1 MSYEPD
7 GQSQPPTRPEG
18 QYPQQPPHGRQQD
31 RQQGRQQG
39 WPQARQPQDRPA
51 YGQPP
56 QGPPQQGGRPP
67 QERPAYGQDQYR
79 QQGEQPTQ
87 QQPRYE
93 QPPYQQERY
102 RQEPHPQQGY
112 GQPGYGQ
119 GQQGYGQQ
127 GYGQQGYGQQPHYDD
142 HDGSRPPYG
151 EEPPRRKSKAKR
163 WIIGG
168 VTVLALAGIA
178 AGAMTYFEIP
188 PFTDKGKAVSFGQDA
203 GAKNGDA
210 AKPAAS
216 SKMSMPTGPAADFKN
231 SMTLGDGTHVAVT
244 TITGKK
250 SGFTGKVWVWAPKEY
265 NDPKFAKSGFPVMI
279 ALPGGAG
286 FPNNYWMG
294 TDLGLQ
300 TSIGKW
306 YSEGKSKPFILAMPV
321 LNPAP
326 DDKGIYWDG
335 SDIPGQPKMGSWLTD
350 DVPDL
355 MRENFRTV
363 KSRDGWAFM
372 GSSTGG
378 FAGLKA
384 VLKYPEKFK
393 AVVASGPDIVP
404 DSSLWK
410 GHDKEKAENNP
421 ELLAKQLIDKKGP
434 EVYLAFQVGDNES
447 NKKTLPDVQKF
458 IANYTKG
465 PIHTSLRVIPGGQH
479 NAKTYVPNMGEGPIQ
494 FISKVMEGPV
504 E

>member
-7 GQSQPPTRPEG
+7 GQYQPPNRPDG
-18 QYPQQPPHGRQQD
+18 QYPQRPPYGQ
-31 RQQGRQQG
+31 QQGRQQG
-39 WPQARQPQDRPA
+39 QPRYAPQGQPQPP

-56 QGPPQQGGRPP
+56 QGRPPQGQPPYGQPQYGQQQGRPPYDQGPYGQQQGG
-67 QERPAYGQDQYR
+67 YD
-79 QQGEQPTQ
+79 QPTQ

-93 QPPYQQERY
+93 QPPYQQD
-102 RQEPHPQQGY
+102 H
-112 GQPGYGQ
+112 
-119 GQQGYGQQ
+119 GQQRYQ
-127 GYGQQGYGQQPHYDD
+127 QQPPYDQ
-142 HDGSRPPYG
+142 SEPPYD
-151 EEPPRRKSKAKR
+151 EPPRRKSKAKR
-163 WIIGG
+163 WIIAG
-168 VTVLALAGIA
+168 VSVLALAGIA

-188 PFTDKGKAVSFGQDA
+188 PFTDKGQAVSFGQTP
-203 GAKNGDA
+203 GGDKGGEA

-216 SKMSMPTGPAADFKN
+216 SKMSMPTGPKTVFKN
-231 SMTLGDGTHVAVT
+231 SSTLSDGTQIGEA

-286 FPNNYWMG
+286 YPGNYWMG
-294 TDLGLQ
+294 TDLKLQ
-300 TSIGKW
+300 SSISKW

-321 LNPAP
+321 LNPGP

-335 SDIPGQPKMGSWLTD
+335 SDIPDQPKMGTWLTE

-355 MRENFRTV
+355 MRENFRTI
-363 KSRDGWAFM
+363 KSRDGWAYM

-378 FAGLKA
+378 FASLKA
-384 VLKYPEKFK
+384 VLKYPDKFK
-393 AVVASGPDIVP
+393 AAICSGPDIVP

-434 EVYLAFQVGDNES
+434 DVYLAFQVGDNES

-458 IANYTKG
+458 IATYTKG

-479 NAKTYVPNMGEGPIQ
+479 NAKTYVPNMGEGPIE

>member
-1 MSYEPD
+1 MSYAPD
-7 GQSQPPTRPEG
+7 GQHQPYRSEG
-18 QYPQQPPHGRQQD
+18 QY
-31 RQQGRQQG
+31 
-39 WPQARQPQDRPA
+39 
-51 YGQPP
+51 
-56 QGPPQQGGRPP
+56 
-67 QERPAYGQDQYR
+67 
-79 QQGEQPTQ
+79 Q
-87 QQPRYE
+87 QQPYGTSYAQPYE
-93 QPPYQQERY
+93 PQYQPEPPYGP
-102 RQEPHPQQGY
+102 PH
-112 GQPGYGQ
+112 
-119 GQQGYGQQ
+119 
-127 GYGQQGYGQQPHYDD
+127 
-142 HDGSRPPYG
+142 PPYG
-151 EEPPRRKSKAKR
+151 EPDEPEYEQRRPRRGRR
-163 WIIGG
+163 WLIAG

-178 AGAMTYFEIP
+178 AGVMYHFEIP
-188 PFTDKGKAVSFGQDA
+188 PFTDKGKDVSFGQPA
-203 GAKNGDA
+203 GGGKAGGTDGTPKQAANAKA
-210 AKPAAS
+210 L
-216 SKMSMPTGPAADFKN
+216 MPTGPKAEFKN

-244 TITGKK
+244 TLEGQK
-250 SGFTGKVWVWAPKEY
+250 SGFKGKVWVWAPKEY

-286 FPNNYWMG
+286 YPSNYWMG

-300 TSIGKW
+300 TSISKW

-321 LNPAP
+321 LNPGP

-335 SDIPGQPKMGSWLTD
+335 SDIPGQPKMGTWLTE

-355 MRENFRTV
+355 MKANFRTI
-363 KSRDGWAFM
+363 KSRDGWAYM

-378 FAGLKA
+378 FASLKA
-384 VLKYPEKFK
+384 VLQHPDKFK
-393 AVVASGPDIVP
+393 AAICSGPDIVP

-421 ELLAKQLIDKKGP
+421 ELLAKAMIDKKGAP
-434 EVYLAFQVGDNES
+434 DVYLAFQVGDNEN

-458 IANYTKG
+458 VATYTKG